1 MPNSVKA
8 LKESNEAP
16 TAAHNKKRRLG
27 KGLGALLGEYL
38 PEHEEHGSE
47 GYRTIPISS
56 IVPNPYQP
64 RREFSAEH
72 LAELESSIS
81 ENGLLQPL
89 VVRPASGEVDG
100 VTWEL
105 VAGERRLRA
114 IKRLGW
120 KEVPA
125 VVREMDDQTLLVLAI
140 VENVQREGL
149 SPLEEAEGYRQ
160 LIEEFGY
167 TQKEVA
173 VSVGRER
180 STIANLL
187 RLLQL
192 PASVQR
198 LVSEGTLSMGHARAL
213 LGVGDE
219 RTMADL
225 ARRAVAEGL
234 SVRAVEGLVRKR
246 REGGGSNGEAPVSTS
261 APAPRESAH
270 VRKLETELQRLM
282 GTAVKIQ
289 VGKDR
294 KGRIEIPFYGSDDFD
309 RVVELLLGE
318 DALEI

>member
-1 MPNSVKA
+1 MPNSAKL
-8 LKESNEAP
+8 LKDQSDSPAP
-16 TAAHNKKRRLG
+16 QSNKKRRLG

-38 PEHEEHGSE
+38 PEEDASASE
-47 GYRTIPISS
+47 GYRTLPVSS
-56 IVPNPYQP
+56 ITPNPYQP

-72 LAELESSIS
+72 LAELESSIA

-89 VVRPASGEVDG
+89 VVRPASGELPG
-100 VTWEL
+100 VEWEL

-120 KEVPA
+120 TEVPA
-125 VVREMDDQTLLVLAI
+125 VIREMDDQTLLVLAI

-173 VSVGRER
+173 TSVGRER

-198 LVSEGTLSMGHARAL
+198 LVSEGALSMGHARAI

-219 RTMADL
+219 RIMADL
-225 ARRAVAEGL
+225 ARRAVSEGL

-246 REGGGSNGEAPVSTS
+246 RESGDSQSNGTQPQSP
-261 APAPRESAH
+261 PAPRESAH
-270 VRKLETELQRLM
+270 VRKLESELQRLM
-282 GTAVKIQ
+282 GTAVRIQ
-289 VGKDR
+289 VGRDR
-294 KGRIEIPFYGSDDFD
+294 KGKIEIPFYDADDFD

-318 DALEI
+318 EALEI